1 MLTYAESAA
10 TILPHHP
17 EPNNPRSTE
26 KILLVDN
33 SNKNLSNSM
42 EIKRAFANYFPNRR
56 LVHAF
61 RNSRGKIHL
70 EFDST
75 ATADE
80 IERNGS
86 TSALASDTSVSNP
99 QNKLKENAIIIN
111 GVDTEIAEN
120 SIAEQLADQLGT
132 ETQNIKMRRFI
143 KTPDVKMTTV
153 MER

>member
-33 SNKNLSNSM
+33 SDKNLSNSM
-42 EIKRAFANYFPNRR
+42 EIKRAFAKYFPNRK

-70 EFDST
+70 EFDSI

-143 KTPDVKMTTV
+143 KTPDVKITTV